1 MQKKLYDAVV
11 SDLETFISNC
21 VLDLLSIEHGA
32 KKLNSGSDEPF
43 TRLEL
48 EIPRGNGIY
57 SRCRF
62 SCKLPPTIFN
72 LSAEQLDDGVR
83 VSLTNFH
90 VTYIGGTHEIYSKAE
105 AVQFV
110 QEDEDY
116 DL

>member
-1 MQKKLYDAVV
+1 MIG
-11 SDLETFISNC
+11 DLENFISNC
-21 VLDLLSIEHGA
+21 VLELISVEHGA
-32 KKLNSGSDEPF
+32 KKLDSGLEEPF

-62 SCKLPPTIFN
+62 SCKLPPTVFN

-90 VTYIGGTHEIYSKAE
+90 VTYISGNHEIYSKAE

-110 QEDEDY
+110 QEEESY